1 MSASTKR
8 LRIIDTSS
16 EDYISEAVEV
26 YLAGG
31 IIAYPA
37 ESFYGLGVDPYNES
51 AVEKLFE
58 VKGRSADKPIPLIS
72 STIEM
77 VESLASEL
85 GPKTRRV
92 MELNWPG
99 PLTIIIKANKNLSSR
114 LTAGSDTV
122 AVRIPGSLVALKLV
136 QAIGAPLT
144 TTSANPSNMMPAT
157 TAEMVKNYLG
167 DRLDLIINGGSLPGK
182 LPSTI
187 IDMTQDKPRPVREG
201 LLPFSKILK

>member
-1 MSASTKR
+1 MSASSKR
-8 LRIIDTSS
+8 LRIIDASS

-26 YLAGG
+26 YKAGG

-37 ESFYGLGVDPYNES
+37 ESFYGLGVNPYNES
-51 AVEKLFE
+51 AIEKLFE
-58 VKGRSADKPIPLIS
+58 VKGRSADKPISLIL

-77 VESLASEL
+77 VESLTTEL
-85 GPKTRRV
+85 GPKTRKV

-99 PLTIIIKANKNLSSR
+99 PLTIIVKANKKLSSR
-114 LTAGSDTV
+114 LLADSDTV
-122 AVRIPGSLVALKLV
+122 AVRIPGSLVARRLV
-136 QAIGAPLT
+136 QAIGSPLT

-167 DRLDLIINGGSLPGK
+167 DRLDIIIDGGSLPGK